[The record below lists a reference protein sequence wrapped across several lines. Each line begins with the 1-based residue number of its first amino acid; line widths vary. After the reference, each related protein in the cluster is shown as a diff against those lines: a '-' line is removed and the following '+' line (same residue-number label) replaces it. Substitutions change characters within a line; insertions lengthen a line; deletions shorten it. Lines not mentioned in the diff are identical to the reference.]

1 MASSDKELLEESSAN
16 LVEINPSALQF
27 MLTRGGSGQGEAST
41 PKCIMTLKHPGGNE
55 DHIAFK
61 VRSGNDFLRCVYPV

>member
-1 MASSDKELLEESSAN
+1 MASSDAEVAEESSAN
-16 LVEINPSALQF
+16 LVEINPDSALQF

-41 PKCIMTLKHPGGNE
+41 PKCIMTLKHPGGND

-61 VRSGNDFLRCVYPV
+61 VRT